1 MIGSMF
7 EACYKTGDLYL
18 IQDKYRYGYWTH
30 RSLRCSWVFLTEQ
43 VACYVTNNVLIWG
56 GGLLATKEG
65 QSGSHLWIPG
75 EFGCH
80 FMLSLEIKVAS
91 VWTQVP

>member
-1 MIGSMF
+1 M
-7 EACYKTGDLYL
+7 
-18 IQDKYRYGYWTH
+18 
-30 RSLRCSWVFLTEQ
+30 
-43 VACYVTNNVLIWG
+43 G

-91 VWTQVP
+91 V